1 MPIFAVEFIQ
11 KILKIHKNMSVLSIT
26 FHCTKDRLEEWEN
39 YIDETLVLMT
49 ENLMDVSK
57 YILSEVHSDF
67 IEEGKNY
74 NLLLI
79 FDNNGLR
86 EDFIKSE
93 LLNISE
99 RIEKKFGQEVMV
111 FNTFLNPKKTRL

>member
-1 MPIFAVEFIQ
+1 
-11 KILKIHKNMSVLSIT
+11 MSVLSIT
-26 FHCTKDRLEEWEN
+26 FHCTKNNIEEWEN

-49 ENLMDVSK
+49 ENLMDVNK
-57 YILSEVHSDF
+57 YILSEVHSDY

-79 FDNNGLR
+79 FDNDELR

-93 LLNISE
+93 MLNIAE
-99 RIEKKFGQEVMV
+99 RIEKKFGQDVMI
-111 FNTFLNPKKTRL
+111 FNTYLNPKRSRM

>member
-1 MPIFAVEFIQ
+1 
-11 KILKIHKNMSVLSIT
+11 MSLLSIT
-26 FHCTKDRLEEWEN
+26 FHCTKSNLKEWEN

-57 YILSEVHSDF
+57 YILSEVHSDY

-79 FDNNGLR
+79 FDNDELR
-86 EDFIKSE
+86 EDFVKSE
-93 LLNISE
+93 LPNIAE
-99 RIEKKFGQEVMV
+99 RVEAKFGQEVMI
-111 FNTFLNPKKTRL
+111 FNTFLNPKKSRI

>member
-1 MPIFAVEFIQ
+1 
-11 KILKIHKNMSVLSIT
+11 MSVLSIT
-26 FHCTKDRLEEWEN
+26 FHCINSSIDEWEN
-39 YIDETLVLMT
+39 YVDETLVLMA
-49 ENLMDVSK
+49 ENLLDVDK

-79 FDNNGLR
+79 FDNDEKR
-86 EDFIKSE
+86 TDFMESE

-99 RIEKKFGQEVMV
+99 RIETKFGQDVMI
-111 FNTFLNPKKTRL
+111 FNTSLNPKKKKF

>member
-1 MPIFAVEFIQ
+1 
-11 KILKIHKNMSVLSIT
+11 MSVLSLT
-26 FHCTKDRLEEWEN
+26 FHCTKDNLEEWEN

-49 ENLMDVSK
+49 ENLMDVNK

-79 FDNNGLR
+79 FDNEELR

-111 FNTFLNPKKTRL
+111 FNTFLNPKKSRL

>member
-1 MPIFAVEFIQ
+1 
-11 KILKIHKNMSVLSIT
+11 MSVLSIT
-26 FHCTKDRLEEWEN
+26 FHCTKNNLEEWEN
-39 YIDETLVLMT
+39 YMDETLVLMT

-57 YILSEVHSDF
+57 YILSEVDSDY
-67 IEEGKNY
+67 IEDGKNY

-79 FDNNGLR
+79 FDNDELR
-86 EDFIKSE
+86 TDFIESE

-99 RIEKKFGQEVMV
+99 RIEKQFGQEVMI

>member
-1 MPIFAVEFIQ
+1 
-11 KILKIHKNMSVLSIT
+11 MSVLSIT
-26 FHCTKDRLEEWEN
+26 FHCTKDNLEEWEN

-49 ENLMDVSK
+49 ENLMDVDK

-79 FDNNGLR
+79 FDNDQLR
-86 EDFIKSE
+86 EDFIQSE

-99 RIEKKFGQEVMV
+99 RIEKKFGQEVMI
-111 FNTFLNPKKTRL
+111 FNTFLNPKKSRL